1 MKAGTTIR
9 KILFVTVW
17 LCIGAGML
25 VLLLA
30 AISKRNKGRVT
41 GYTISIQGVETN
53 YFLDEKDVETLLVKA
68 AGGTL
73 KGKPVQ
79 DIDLRKTEKQLE
91 SNDWV
96 SNAELYFDNHDW
108 LHVRINEKE
117 PLARVF
123 TQSGISFYVDDKGNR
138 LPLSDKMSARV
149 PVFTGF
155 TDRKIPNQADSVVLK
170 GILSM
175 AKYIMHEPFW
185 MAQISQVDIVPE
197 TGMEIIPVVGN
208 HIIRFGDAEQIEQK
222 FHRLDVFYK
231 DVLSKTGFDK
241 YKLIDVRFRGQV
253 VASKNGDTGKTDSAA
268 LRRNVEKMLE
278 EAAAMRDDTTHSVT
292 PLKPIYNLEAD
303 TAEVHTA
310 DPVGKPADSAVT
322 VRTVPVKMNTPKPAQ
337 QSRVTAPKPKPNRQQ
352 PKPPVKKPANN
363 EPKAVMPPKPAEDP
377 NKGYN

>member
-1 MKAGTTIR
+1 M
-9 KILFVTVW
+9 W

-41 GYTISIQGVETN
+41 GYTISIRGVETN

-68 AGGTL
+68 AGGKL

-123 TQSGISFYVDDKGNR
+123 TQSGLSFYVDDKGNR

-155 TDRKIPNQADSVVLK
+155 TDKKIPDQGDSVVLK

-175 AKYIMHEPFW
+175 ANYIMHDPFW

-208 HIIRFGDAEQIEQK
+208 HIIRFGDADQIEQK

-231 DVLSKTGFDK
+231 NVLSKAGFDK

-268 LRRNVEKMLE
+268 LRRSVEKMLE
-278 EAAAMRDDTTHSVT
+278 EAAAMRDDTTHNVT

-310 DPVGKPADSAVT
+310 DPVGRPADSAVT
-322 VRTVPVKMNTPKPAQ
+322 VRNVPVKVNAPKPVQ
-337 QSRVTAPKPKPNRQQ
+337 QNRVTAPKPKPNRQQ
-352 PKPPVKKPANN
+352 TKPPVKKPANN